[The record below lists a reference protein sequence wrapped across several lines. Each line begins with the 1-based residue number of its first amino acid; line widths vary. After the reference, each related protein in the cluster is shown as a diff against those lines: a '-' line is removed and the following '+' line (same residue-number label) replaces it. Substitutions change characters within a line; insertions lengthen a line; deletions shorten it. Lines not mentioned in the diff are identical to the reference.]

1 MLTPIPMPN
10 SESQFSQRSQIAQQI
25 VQSPLQLAV
34 SLEQT
39 GSLRVKIMRGYLLAL
54 GIAVLGTTTG
64 LVIGN
69 QLQLQALATR
79 NAAAR
84 ERQLV
89 NQLQVDILYN
99 RPAKQLSPYL
109 QEPQRFRQE
118 SSAMIERIDGIQQLL
133 RQQNQS
139 EEPLQLSGLQS
150 LLTEYQQSVQVFSG
164 KLDTAIAQLLPMT
177 SDPVQRVQ
185 AEQTLLSLVKS
196 PEFVA
201 FIEFP
206 NQLVEYSDR
215 ATTLE
220 QTAETNLLRAE
231 ALRMQIIILSL
242 VISSAIAI
250 LLALRTS
257 QIITQPLLQVTSVAQ
272 QAAKESNFD
281 LRADVYT
288 HDEVETLAQSL
299 NQLIERVKI
308 LLVEQKAAEAQL
320 VHSEKMSSLGQLV
333 GGVAHEVNNPVNFIH
348 GNLNHAGTYIADLLE
363 IIDLYQQHY
372 PQPADAITEKLADA
386 DLEFIRSDLPKLLTS
401 MQVGTERIRK
411 IITSLRTFARLDE
424 AERKTVDIHEGIDS
438 TLMILRNRIKS
449 HQPPIQVEKHYGQ
462 LPLVECFPGQ
472 LNQVFMNILMNAIDA
487 LDSCDRS
494 PLTDYYDQQPNTIT
508 ISTSAYSANSRSTG
522 EESAPNLGV
531 SQVSPLAPDWVEIQI
546 SDTGSGIPANIQKKL
561 FDPFFTTK
569 PVGKGTGLGL
579 SISHQIIVDM
589 HQGQIDC
596 QSTPG
601 RGATFV
607 IRIPVRQPK
616 VLLDAIATSAPQP
629 TTV

>member
-1 MLTPIPMPN
+1 MPN
-10 SESQFSQRSQIAQQI
+10 SEPQLSRRSAIAQQF

-34 SLEQT
+34 SLEQK

-54 GIAVLGTTTG
+54 GIAIFGTTTG

-69 QLQLQALATR
+69 QLQQQALAAR
-79 NAAAR
+79 NAAAL

-89 NQLQVDILYN
+89 NQLQVDILYH
-99 RPAKQLSPYL
+99 RPAKQLAPHL
-109 QEPQRFRQE
+109 QNPQRFQQV
-118 SSAMIERIDGIQQLL
+118 SSTMIERIDGIAQLL

-139 EEPLQLSGLQS
+139 EQPLQLPGLQS
-150 LLTEYQQSVQVFSG
+150 LLTDYEQTVQAFSA

-177 SDPVQRVQ
+177 TDPTQRLQ
-185 AEQTLLSLVKS
+185 AEQTLLNLVQS
-196 PEFVA
+196 PEFAA

-206 NQLVEYSDR
+206 DQLVDYSSR
-215 ATTLE
+215 AITLE
-220 QTAETNLLRAE
+220 QTAEANLLRAE
-231 ALRMQIIILSL
+231 TLRMQIIIASL
-242 VISSAIAI
+242 VISSAIALI
-250 LLALRTS
+250 LALRTS
-257 QIITQPLLQVTSVAQ
+257 RIITRPLQQVINVAQ

-308 LLVEQKAAEAQL
+308 LLAEQKAAEAQL
-320 VHSEKMSSLGQLV
+320 VHNEKMASLGQLV

-348 GNLNHAGTYIADLLE
+348 GNLSHAAVYTTDLVE

-372 PQPADAITEKLADA
+372 PQPAAAITEKLDEV
-386 DLEFIRSDLPKLLTS
+386 DFEFVRSDLPKLLSS

-438 TLMILRNRIKS
+438 TLMILRNRLKA
-449 HQPPIQVEKHYGQ
+449 HQSPIHVEKHYGQ
-462 LPLVECFPGQ
+462 LPEVECFPGQ
-472 LNQVFMNILMNAIDA
+472 LNQVFMNVLMNAIDA
-487 LDSCDRS
+487 LENCDRT
-494 PLTDYYDQQPNTIT
+494 PLTCYYDQQPNTIT
-508 ISTSAYSANSRSTG
+508 ISTSIYGANSPAERENRTPPPS
-522 EESAPNLGV
+522 V
-531 SQVSPLAPDWVEIQI
+531 SQLPPPAAQNWVEIQI
-546 SDTGSGIPANIQKKL
+546 SDTGSGIPANIQPKL

-589 HQGQIDC
+589 HQGQLDC

-601 RGATFV
+601 RGATFF
-607 IRIPVRQPK
+607 IRIPVRQPEAP
-616 VLLDAIATSAPQP
+616 LNIAATATPDP

>member
-1 MLTPIPMPN
+1 MPN
-10 SESQFSQRSQIAQQI
+10 SEPPSSQRSAIAQQW

-34 SLEQT
+34 FLEQT
-39 GSLRVKIMRGYLLAL
+39 GSLRTKIMRGYLLAL

-69 QLQLQALATR
+69 QLQQQALAAR

-99 RPAKQLSPYL
+99 RPAKQLSPYV

-118 SSAMIERIDGIQQLL
+118 SRAMIERINGIGQLL
-133 RQQNQS
+133 RQHNQS
-139 EEPLQLSGLQS
+139 AEPLQLPGLQA
-150 LLTEYQQSVQVFSG
+150 LLTDYEQSVQAFSDR
-164 KLDTAIAQLLPMT
+164 LETAIAQLLPMT
-177 SDPVQRVQ
+177 ADPAQRVQ
-185 AEQTLLSLVKS
+185 AEQTLLNLVKS

-206 NQLVEYSDR
+206 DQLVEYSNR

-231 ALRMQIIILSL
+231 TLRMQIIILSL
-242 VISSAIAI
+242 VISSAIAVV
-250 LLALRTS
+250 LALRTS
-257 QIITQPLLQVTSVAQ
+257 RIITQPLQQVTHVAQ
-272 QAAKESNFD
+272 QAARESNFD

-288 HDEVETLAQSL
+288 HDEVGTLAQSL

-308 LLVEQKAAEAQL
+308 LLAEQKAAEAQL

-348 GNLNHAGTYIADLLE
+348 GNLNHAGTYITDLLE

-386 DLEFIRSDLPKLLTS
+386 DLEFIRSDLPQLLAS

-438 TLMILRNRIKS
+438 TLMILRVRLKS

-508 ISTSAYSANSRSTG
+508 ISTAICDSSGRSTG

-531 SQVSPLAPDWVEIQI
+531 SQVSPLAQDWVEIRI
-546 SDTGSGIPANIQKKL
+546 SDTGPGIPANIQKKL

-569 PVGKGTGLGL
+569 QVGKGTGLGL

-589 HQGQIDC
+589 HQGQLSC

-601 RGATFV
+601 RGAMFM

-616 VLLDAIATSAPQP
+616 VLLDAIATSASQP

>member
-1 MLTPIPMPN
+1 
-10 SESQFSQRSQIAQQI
+10 
-25 VQSPLQLAV
+25 
-34 SLEQT
+34 
-39 GSLRVKIMRGYLLAL
+39 MRGYLLAL

-64 LVIGN
+64 LISGN
-69 QLQLQALATR
+69 KLQQQALSAR
-79 NAAAR
+79 NAAAQ

-109 QEPQRFRQE
+109 QEPERFQQE
-118 SSAMIERIDGIQQLL
+118 SRAMLQRIERIGQLL

-139 EEPLQLSGLQS
+139 GQPLQLPGLQV
-150 LLTEYQQSVQVFSG
+150 LLIDYEQNVQAFST

-177 SDPVQRVQ
+177 ADPAQKAQ
-185 AEQTLLSLVKS
+185 AEQTLLNLVKS

-206 NQLVEYSDR
+206 DRLVEYNNR

-220 QTAETNLLRAE
+220 RTAEANLLQAE
-231 ALRMQIIILSL
+231 TLRMQIIILSL
-242 VISSAIAI
+242 VISSAIALI
-250 LLALRTS
+250 LAVRTS
-257 QIITQPLLQVTSVAQ
+257 RIITQPLQQVTDIAQ

-281 LRADVYT
+281 LRAEVQT
-288 HDEVETLAQSL
+288 QDEVETLAQSL
-299 NQLIERVKI
+299 NQLIERVKH
-308 LLVEQKAAEAQL
+308 LLAEQKAAEARL

-348 GNLNHAGTYIADLLE
+348 GNLNHATVYTADLLD

-372 PQPADAITEKLADA
+372 PQPADAIADKLADV
-386 DLEFIRSDLPKLLTS
+386 DLEFIRDDLPKLLAS

-411 IITSLRTFARLDE
+411 IIASLRTFARLDE
-424 AERKTVDIHEGIDS
+424 AEQKTVDIHDGIDS
-438 TLMILRNRIKS
+438 TLMIIRNRLKAS
-449 HQPPIQVEKHYGQ
+449 QPPIQVIKDYGQ

-472 LNQVFMNILMNAIDA
+472 LNQVFMNILVNAIDA
-487 LDSCDRS
+487 LESCDRT
-494 PLTDYYDQQPNTIT
+494 PLTTYHNQQLNTIT
-508 ISTSAYSANSRSTG
+508 IATSTCDANGHPVTAASGAIASQSP
-522 EESAPNLGV
+522 ESATPG
-531 SQVSPLAPDWVEIQI
+531 WVEIRI
-546 SDTGSGIPANIQKKL
+546 ADNGSGIPAPIQTKL

-589 HQGQIDC
+589 HQGQLSC
-596 QSTPG
+596 QSIPG
-601 RGATFV
+601 QGATFI

-616 VLLDAIATSAPQP
+616 LAANAKAVMPQP
-629 TTV
+629 TLA

>member
-1 MLTPIPMPN
+1 MPN
-10 SESQFSQRSQIAQQI
+10 SEPPSSQRSAIAQQW

-34 SLEQT
+34 FLEQT
-39 GSLRVKIMRGYLLAL
+39 GSLRTKIMRGYLLAL

-69 QLQLQALATR
+69 QLQQQALAAR

-99 RPAKQLSPYL
+99 RPAKQLSPYV

-118 SSAMIERIDGIQQLL
+118 SRAMIERINGIGQLL
-133 RQQNQS
+133 RQHNQS
-139 EEPLQLSGLQS
+139 AEPLQLPGLQA
-150 LLTEYQQSVQVFSG
+150 LLTDYEQSVQAFSDR
-164 KLDTAIAQLLPMT
+164 LETAIAQLLPMT
-177 SDPVQRVQ
+177 ADPAQRVQ
-185 AEQTLLSLVKS
+185 AEQTLLNLVKS

-206 NQLVEYSDR
+206 DQLVEYSNR

-231 ALRMQIIILSL
+231 TLRMQIIILSL
-242 VISSAIAI
+242 VISSAIAVV
-250 LLALRTS
+250 LALRTS
-257 QIITQPLLQVTSVAQ
+257 RIITQPLQQVTHVAQ
-272 QAAKESNFD
+272 QAARESNFD

-288 HDEVETLAQSL
+288 HDEVGTLAQSL

-308 LLVEQKAAEAQL
+308 LLAEQKAAEAQL

-348 GNLNHAGTYIADLLE
+348 GNLNHAGTYITDLLE

-372 PQPADAITEKLADA
+372 PQPADAITAKLADA
-386 DLEFIRSDLPKLLTS
+386 DLEFIRSDLPQLLAS

-438 TLMILRNRIKS
+438 TLMILRVRLKS

-508 ISTSAYSANSRSTG
+508 ISTAICDSSGRSTG

-531 SQVSPLAPDWVEIQI
+531 SQVSPLAQDWVEIRI
-546 SDTGSGIPANIQKKL
+546 SDTGPGIPANIQKKL

-569 PVGKGTGLGL
+569 QVGKGTGLGL

-589 HQGQIDC
+589 HQGQLSC

-601 RGATFV
+601 RGAMFM

-616 VLLDAIATSAPQP
+616 VLLDAIATSASQT

>member
-1 MLTPIPMPN
+1 MPN
-10 SESQFSQRSQIAQQI
+10 SESQSSRQSAIAQQW

-34 SLEQT
+34 SLEQK
-39 GSLRVKIMRGYLLAL
+39 GSLRTKIMRGYVLAL
-54 GIAVLGTTTG
+54 GIAVFGTTTG
-64 LVIGN
+64 LIIGN
-69 QLQLQALATR
+69 QLQQRALAAR

-118 SSAMIERIDGIQQLL
+118 SRAMIERIDGIQQLL

-139 EEPLQLSGLQS
+139 EEPLQLPGLQS
-150 LLTEYQQSVQVFSG
+150 LLTEYEQSVQVFSG
-164 KLDTAIAQLLPMT
+164 KLETAIAQLLPMT
-177 SDPVQRVQ
+177 ADPAQRVQ
-185 AEQTLLSLVKS
+185 AEQTLLNLVRS

-206 NQLVEYSDR
+206 DQLVEYNNR

-220 QTAETNLLRAE
+220 RAAETNLLRAE
-231 ALRMQIIILSL
+231 TLRMQIIILSL
-242 VISSAIAI
+242 VMSSAIAFV
-250 LLALRTS
+250 LALRTS
-257 QIITQPLLQVTSVAQ
+257 RIITQPLQQVTSVAQ

-288 HDEVETLAQSL
+288 QDEVETLAQSL
-299 NQLIERVKI
+299 NQLIERVKV
-308 LLVEQKAAEAQL
+308 LLAEQRAAEAQL

-348 GNLNHAGTYIADLLE
+348 GNLNHAGAYAADLLD
-363 IIDLYQQHY
+363 IIELYQQHY
-372 PQPADAITEKLADA
+372 PQPADAIAEKLADV
-386 DLEFIRSDLPKLLTS
+386 DFEFIRSDLPKLFTS
-401 MQVGTERIRK
+401 MQVGTDRIRK
-411 IITSLRTFARLDE
+411 IIASLRTFARLDE

-438 TLMILRNRIKS
+438 TLMILRNRLKV
-449 HQPPIQVEKHYGQ
+449 HQPPIQVEKHYGS
-462 LPLVECFPGQ
+462 LPLVECFPSQ
-472 LNQVFMNILMNAIDA
+472 LNQVFMNILMNAVDA
-487 LDSCDRS
+487 LESCDRT
-494 PLTDYYDQQPNTIT
+494 PLTDYYDQQANTIT
-508 ISTSAYSANSRSTG
+508 ISTSICSANGRSSD
-522 EESAPNLGV
+522 EKFAPNPEV
-531 SQVSPLAPDWVEIQI
+531 SQFATLPIEQAWVEIQI
-546 SDTGSGIPANIQKKL
+546 SDTGSGIPANIRTKL

-589 HQGQIDC
+589 HRGQLDC
-596 QSTPG
+596 ESTPG
-601 RGATFV
+601 RGAAFI

-616 VLLDAIATSAPQP
+616 MSPSAISASAPQP
-629 TTV
+629 TAV